1 MDKRKLSGLVI
12 AGMIG
17 FLSISP
23 VTTFA
28 AETNT
33 ESVTQT
39 DTNKVRQ
46 DRKTVFREKMKKA
59 SEKWNSLTSQQ
70 KQEVYS
76 LMEEDMDLENQLMDK
91 LAELQ
96 IIEKQ
101 DAEMIKSHM
110 KNRYDKVKES
120 GEFPFMRQ
128 KSHRKN
134 N

>member
-1 MDKRKLSGLVI
+1 MDKRKLCGLVI

-17 FLSISP
+17 ILSISP

-46 DRKTVFREKMKKA
+46 DRKTVFREKMNKA

-76 LMEEDMDLENQLMDK
+76 LMEQDMELENQLMDK

>member
-1 MDKRKLSGLVI
+1 MDKGKLCGLVI
-12 AGMIG
+12 TGMIG
-17 FLSISP
+17 FLSMSP

-39 DTNKVRQ
+39 DYNKVQQ

-59 SEKWNSLTSQQ
+59 SEKWNSLTAQQ

-76 LMEEDMDLENQLMDK
+76 LMEQDMEIDNQIMDK
-91 LAELQ
+91 LADLK

-120 GEFPFMRQ
+120 GEFPFMPQ
-128 KSHRKN
+128 KNHRRN